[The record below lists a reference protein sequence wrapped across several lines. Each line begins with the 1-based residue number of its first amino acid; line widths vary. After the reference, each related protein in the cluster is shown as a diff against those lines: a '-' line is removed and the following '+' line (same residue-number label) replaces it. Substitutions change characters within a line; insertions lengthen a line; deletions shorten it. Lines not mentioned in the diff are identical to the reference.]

1 MKISSCG
8 GQIVTY
14 GAHIDMEIAL
24 QVLWDENKKKISVFI
39 KPVETQLSN
48 VNVAGCRPPWY
59 LW

>member
-14 GAHIDMEIAL
+14 GAHIAMKVAF
-24 QVLWDENKKKISVFI
+24 QVLWDEEKKKIGVFI
-39 KPVETQLSN
+39 KPVETNLSS
-48 VNVAGCRPPWY
+48 VNVVGCKPPWY